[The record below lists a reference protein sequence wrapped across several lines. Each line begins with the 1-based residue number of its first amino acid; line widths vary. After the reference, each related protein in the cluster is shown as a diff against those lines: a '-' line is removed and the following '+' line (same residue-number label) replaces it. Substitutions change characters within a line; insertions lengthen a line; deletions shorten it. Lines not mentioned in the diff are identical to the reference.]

1 MLPILIILQGYP
13 QNRDFY
19 YSINPNKYNNLHF
32 NSLQG
37 GRGGRSQGFGI
48 APWVLECFQGFGI
61 APRVL
66 ELLPGFWSCSQG
78 YRVKCENLS
87 DLL

>member
-1 MLPILIILQGYP
+1 MQVYP

-19 YSINPNKYNNLHF
+19 DNIIPNKYNNLLF

-37 GRGGRSQGFGI
+37 GRGGCS
-48 APWVLECFQGFGI
+48 QGFGI

-66 ELLPGFWSCSQG
+66 EWSQDFGVAPMVLELLTGFWSCSQG
-78 YRVKCENLS
+78 FKVKCENLS